1 MKYNTLVILYD
12 DRLKE
17 EQALKLVMKLPTYVE
32 NDYNAV
38 PIEHGY
44 RVSKRFNVRPI
55 REVE

>member
-1 MKYNTLVILYD
+1 MKYKTLVILYD

-17 EQALKLVMKLPTYVE
+17 EQALKLVMKIPTYVE
-32 NDYNAV
+32 NDYDTV

-44 RVSKRFNVRPI
+44 RIAKRFNVRPV